1 MLCNRK
7 EKGQNLFHLCLKL
20 TFLERRRET
29 SKQNIRI
36 HLCTIPVHKRDIVKV
51 IVIAQQ
57 SNILKQKRERYNNER
72 YNNERYNNERYNNE
86 RYRTPGERCSSDF
99 AGPWS
104 MVRSECTLCLR
115 LAGNLHARPP
125 PIVHFDLC
133 VHCVLLGLQIV
144 IVHVLFQL
152 MFFAQSEM
160 HMFKLIFL

>member
-51 IVIAQQ
+51 MMITQK
-57 SNILKQKRERYNNER
+57 SNILKQKERGTLTRGTITRGTTTRGTTTRGIEHQASDVLQILPV
-72 YNNERYNNERYNNE
+72 
-86 RYRTPGERCSSDF
+86 PGQWCGLSARCVCGWLGIF
-99 AGPWS
+99 
-104 MVRSECTLCLR
+104 M
-115 LAGNLHARPP
+115 HARLPLFTLIFP
-125 PIVHFDLC
+125 C
-133 VHCVLLGLQIV
+133 TVLLGLQIV

-152 MFFAQSEM
+152 MLFAQCTE
-160 HMFKLIFL
+160 

>member
-36 HLCTIPVHKRDIVKV
+36 HLCTIPVHKRDIVQV

-72 YNNERYNNERYNNE
+72 YNNERYNDE

>member
-72 YNNERYNNERYNNE
+72 YNNERYNDE

-125 PIVHFDLC
+125 PILQFDLR
-133 VHCVLLGLQIV
+133 VHSAVRSTTCALSIDALCT
-144 IVHVLFQL
+144 
-152 MFFAQSEM
+152 E
-160 HMFKLIFL
+160 